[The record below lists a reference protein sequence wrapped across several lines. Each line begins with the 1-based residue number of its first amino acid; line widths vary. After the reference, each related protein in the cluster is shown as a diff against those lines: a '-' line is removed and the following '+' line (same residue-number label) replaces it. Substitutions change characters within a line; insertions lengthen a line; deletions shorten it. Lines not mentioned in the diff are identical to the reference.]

1 MYCEKTLEGNNYI
14 KMFESLESMHR
25 LSVAKV
31 MPKDGL

>member
-1 MYCEKTLEGNNYI
+1 MYCERTLAGNTYV
-14 KMFESLESMHR
+14 KMFDSLESMYR